1 MTIIKATC
9 PCCGDVEL
17 TREVMRL
24 VVHPVK
30 ERSFYSFTCP
40 TCQDMIRKPAGAEVI
55 RLLKLGG
62 VEPER
67 VDMPAEALE
76 VHNGAALTQDDLLD
90 FCRGC
95 RARPRSRPP
104 PGWACTAA
112 STSRA
117 GRTSRGRGSAATS
130 EPATSESATSESA
143 TSEWCH
149 FTVLP
154 CHLGPGD
161 V

>member
-17 TREVMRL
+17 TREIMRL

-40 TCQDMIRKPAGAEVI
+40 TCHDLIRKPAGSEVI

-76 VHNGAALTQDDLLD
+76 HHRGAPLTQDDLLD
-90 FCRGC
+90 FCSWLQHATAVAAAAGVGLHGRLDVTG
-95 RARPRSRPP
+95 RQNRS
-104 PGWACTAA
+104 G
-112 STSRA
+112 SRF
-117 GRTSRGRGSAATS
+117 GRY
-130 EPATSESATSESA
+130 
-143 TSEWCH
+143 
-149 FTVLP
+149 F
-154 CHLGPGD
+154 
-161 V
+161 